1 MMEHGVH
8 ISIGLKS
15 TIYSPG
21 ISLIVEI
28 IFVHRIDKG
37 YTLARGMAE
46 EAVSIHQGHGTL
58 AQSII
63 ANAPDGM
70 LIAPAWKRAV
80 AYVFDIIFISLILEV
95 LSGFNFSQGISSYS
109 LVLEGGKSAAFYFAN
124 WFLFI
129 SANYLYFKY
138 TGKTMGRSLAQ
149 RSLRIAIVHDNGS
162 ALDDHHWGPRA
173 FSKLIYILPL
183 IGALWFGFR
192 DLIRA
197 QSKNAEYRTSIDI
210 KNHTVAAV
218 DWSLP
223 SETRLKLH

>member
-1 MMEHGVH
+1 MRR
-8 ISIGLKS
+8 L
-15 TIYSPG
+15 
-21 ISLIVEI
+21 
-28 IFVHRIDKG
+28 DKG

-46 EAVSIHQGHGTL
+46 EVVSIHQGQGTL
-58 AQSII
+58 AQSIL

-80 AYVFDIIFISLILEV
+80 AYVFDIILI
-95 LSGFNFSQGISSYS
+95 S
-109 LVLEGGKSAAFYFAN
+109 LVLEVLTGLNFLINLFNVSLMEQGAKSTAFFFIN
-124 WFLFI
+124 WFLLI

-138 TGKTMGRSLAQ
+138 TGKKMGRSLAQ

-173 FSKLIYILPL
+173 VSKLIYIIPFV
-183 IGALWFGFR
+183 GALWFGFR

>member
-1 MMEHGVH
+1 
-8 ISIGLKS
+8 
-15 TIYSPG
+15 
-21 ISLIVEI
+21 
-28 IFVHRIDKG
+28 
-37 YTLARGMAE
+37 MA
-46 EAVSIHQGHGTL
+46 
-58 AQSII
+58 
-63 ANAPDGM
+63 
-70 LIAPAWKRAV
+70 
-80 AYVFDIIFISLILEV
+80 
-95 LSGFNFSQGISSYS
+95 
-109 LVLEGGKSAAFYFAN
+109 GGKIATFYCVD
-124 WFLFI
+124 WCIFI
-129 SANYLYFKY
+129 SANDLYCKY
-138 TGKTMGRSLAQ
+138 TGKTMGSSIAK

>member
-1 MMEHGVH
+1 
-8 ISIGLKS
+8 
-15 TIYSPG
+15 
-21 ISLIVEI
+21 
-28 IFVHRIDKG
+28 
-37 YTLARGMAE
+37 MAE

-80 AYVFDIIFISLILEV
+80 AYVFDILLI
-95 LSGFNFSQGISSYS
+95 S
-109 LVLEGGKSAAFYFAN
+109 LVLEALTGLNFLMHLFNFSLMHQGAKSTAFFFVN
-124 WFLFI
+124 WFLLI
-129 SANYLYFKY
+129 SAIYLYFKY
-138 TGKTMGRSLAQ
+138 TGKKMGRSLAQ

-173 FSKLIYILPL
+173 FSKLIYIIPF

-223 SETRLKLH
+223 AETRLKLH

>member
-1 MMEHGVH
+1 M
-8 ISIGLKS
+8 
-15 TIYSPG
+15 
-21 ISLIVEI
+21 
-28 IFVHRIDKG
+28 
-37 YTLARGMAE
+37 ARGMAE

-80 AYVFDIIFISLILEV
+80 AYVFDIILIALVLEV
-95 LSGFNFSQGISSYS
+95 MSGLNFGQGISSYS
-109 LVLEGGKSAAFYFAN
+109 LVLEGGTSAVSYFVN

-138 TGKTMGRSLAQ
+138 TGKMMGRSLAQ

-173 FSKLIYILPL
+173 FSKLIYIIPF

>member
-1 MMEHGVH
+1 VRR
-8 ISIGLKS
+8 L
-15 TIYSPG
+15 
-21 ISLIVEI
+21 
-28 IFVHRIDKG
+28 DKG

-80 AYVFDIIFISLILEV
+80 AYVFDIILI
-95 LSGFNFSQGISSYS
+95 S
-109 LVLEGGKSAAFYFAN
+109 LVLEVLTGLNFLMNLFNISLMEQGAKSTAFFFIN
-124 WFLFI
+124 WFLLI

-138 TGKTMGRSLAQ
+138 TGKKMGRSLAQ

-173 FSKLIYILPL
+173 FSKLIYIIPFV
-183 IGALWFGFR
+183 GALWFGFR

>member
-1 MMEHGVH
+1 MRR
-8 ISIGLKS
+8 L
-15 TIYSPG
+15 
-21 ISLIVEI
+21 
-28 IFVHRIDKG
+28 DKG

-80 AYVFDIIFISLILEV
+80 AYVFDIILI
-95 LSGFNFSQGISSYS
+95 S
-109 LVLEGGKSAAFYFAN
+109 LVLEVLTGLNFLMNLFNISLMEQGAKSTAFFFIN
-124 WFLFI
+124 WFLLI

-138 TGKTMGRSLAQ
+138 TGKKMGRSLAQ

-173 FSKLIYILPL
+173 FSKLIYIIPFV
-183 IGALWFGFR
+183 GALWFGFR

>member
-1 MMEHGVH
+1 
-8 ISIGLKS
+8 
-15 TIYSPG
+15 
-21 ISLIVEI
+21 
-28 IFVHRIDKG
+28 
-37 YTLARGMAE
+37 MAE
-46 EAVSIHQGHGTL
+46 EAVTIHQGHGTL
-58 AQSII
+58 AQTIM

-80 AYVFDIIFISLILEV
+80 AYVFDILLISLILQV
-95 LSGFNFSQGISSYS
+95 VTGFIFLQGISSIY
-109 LVLEGGKSAAFYFAN
+109 LVLEGVKSAAYYFVN
-124 WFLFI
+124 WFIFI

-173 FSKLIYILPL
+173 FSKLIYIIPFV
-183 IGALWFGFR
+183 GALWFGFR
-192 DLIRA
+192 DTIRA

>member
-1 MMEHGVH
+1 MRR
-8 ISIGLKS
+8 L
-15 TIYSPG
+15 
-21 ISLIVEI
+21 
-28 IFVHRIDKG
+28 DKG

-46 EAVSIHQGHGTL
+46 EAVTIHQGHGTL
-58 AQSII
+58 AQTIM

-80 AYVFDIIFISLILEV
+80 AYVFDIILISLVLEV
-95 LSGFNFSQGISSYS
+95 VSGFNFLQGISSIS
-109 LVLEGGKSAAFYFAN
+109 LILEGGKSAAFYFVN

-173 FSKLIYILPL
+173 FSKLIYIIPFV
-183 IGALWFGFR
+183 GALWFGFR
-192 DLIRA
+192 DIMRA
-197 QSKNAEYRTSIDI
+197 QSKTAEYRTSIDI

>member
-1 MMEHGVH
+1 
-8 ISIGLKS
+8 
-15 TIYSPG
+15 
-21 ISLIVEI
+21 
-28 IFVHRIDKG
+28 
-37 YTLARGMAE
+37 MAE
-46 EAVSIHQGHGTL
+46 DPVSIHQGHGTL
-58 AQSII
+58 AQTIV

-80 AYVFDIIFISLILEV
+80 AYVFDIILISLILEV
-95 LSGFNFSQGISSYS
+95 LTPISFLLNLFNVSLMQQGARYTAFFFVNW
-109 LVLEGGKSAAFYFAN
+109 VL
-124 WFLFI
+124 LF

-138 TGKTMGRSLAQ
+138 TGKMMGRSLAQ

-173 FSKLIYILPL
+173 FSKLIYL
-183 IGALWFGFR
+183 IPYIGFLWFGFR

-223 SETRLKLH
+223 SETRLKLR

>member
-1 MMEHGVH
+1 
-8 ISIGLKS
+8 
-15 TIYSPG
+15 
-21 ISLIVEI
+21 
-28 IFVHRIDKG
+28 
-37 YTLARGMAE
+37 MAE
-46 EAVSIHQGHGTL
+46 DPVSIHQGHGTL
-58 AQSII
+58 AQSVV

-80 AYVFDIIFISLILEV
+80 AYVFDIILISLILEV
-95 LSGFNFSQGISSYS
+95 MSGFNFGQGISSYS
-109 LVLEGGKSAAFYFAN
+109 LMLEGGKSTAFYCVN

-162 ALDDHHWGPRA
+162 TLDDHHWGPRA
-173 FSKLIYILPL
+173 FSKLIYLIPL
-183 IGALWFGFR
+183 VGALWFGLR
-192 DLIRA
+192 DFIRA
-197 QSKNAEYRTSIDI
+197 QSSNAEYRTSIDV

-223 SETRLKLH
+223 SETRLKLR